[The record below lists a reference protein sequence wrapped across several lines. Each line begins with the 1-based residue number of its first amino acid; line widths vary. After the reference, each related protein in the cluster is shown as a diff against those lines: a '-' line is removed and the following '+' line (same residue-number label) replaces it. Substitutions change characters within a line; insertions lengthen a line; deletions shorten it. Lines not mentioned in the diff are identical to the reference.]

1 MGISCHL
8 CSNGSILTAARFG
21 NLFNKRFLLYN
32 YIEWKYLL
40 FLFLVL
46 YNTSMNSKTTIV
58 FSIAAIAAVALL
70 FASGP
75 ILAAHQASAV
85 VYVHRHYGYYHGHY
99 YRHYHGHG
107 VYHKGVT
114 VKTPR
119 GIYHKGVTVRRY

>member
-1 MGISCHL
+1 MI
-8 CSNGSILTAARFG
+8 NMV
-21 NLFNKRFLLYN
+21 NQLLYLL
-32 YIEWKYLL
+32 KYADID
-40 FLFLVL
+40 
-46 YNTSMNSKTTIV
+46 TMNSKATMT
-58 FSIAAIAAVALL
+58 FSTLAIAAVALL

-75 ILAAHQASAV
+75 ILAAHQASAI
-85 VYVHRHYGYYHGHY
+85 VYVHRHYGYHHGHYYRPYHGYYHGHY

>member
-1 MGISCHL
+1 
-8 CSNGSILTAARFG
+8 
-21 NLFNKRFLLYN
+21 
-32 YIEWKYLL
+32 
-40 FLFLVL
+40 
-46 YNTSMNSKTTIV
+46 MNSKTSV
-58 FSIAAIAAVALL
+58 SLSVVAIAALVLL

-75 ILAAHQASAV
+75 IVAAHQASAV

-119 GIYHKGVTVRRY
+119 GIYHKGVTVRAY

>member
-1 MGISCHL
+1 M
-8 CSNGSILTAARFG
+8 
-21 NLFNKRFLLYN
+21 
-32 YIEWKYLL
+32 
-40 FLFLVL
+40 
-46 YNTSMNSKTTIV
+46 MNSKTGIT

-75 ILAAHQASAV
+75 ILAVHHASGV
-85 VYVHRHYGYYHGHY
+85 VYVHRHYGYHGHYYRPYHGPYHGY

>member
-1 MGISCHL
+1 
-8 CSNGSILTAARFG
+8 
-21 NLFNKRFLLYN
+21 
-32 YIEWKYLL
+32 
-40 FLFLVL
+40 
-46 YNTSMNSKTTIV
+46 MNSKTSIV
-58 FSIAAIAAVALL
+58 FSIAAIAAVVLI

-75 ILAAHQASAV
+75 IVAAHQASAV
-85 VYVHRHYGYYHGHY
+85 VYVHRHYGYHGHYYRPYHGHYHGY